1 MTRFILLGI
10 AAGMALCA
18 LTLSSLAHGVAD
30 IPRPKPRPLMDC
42 WKVIETGET
51 ECEVRK

>member
-1 MTRFILLGI
+1 MTRFIFFGI
-10 AAGMALCA
+10 ASGMALCA
-18 LTLSSLAHGVAD
+18 LTLTALAYAPND

-42 WKVIETGET
+42 FVVNGDRV